1 MENENLFGIIITVLL
16 SLNGVTLTLFVTNVK
31 ELKKVI
37 QDLALTIRS
46 NQKDIEYL
54 SRSIEIHEKI
64 LEKHS
69 EEIEAIKLKA
79 EQNKGRTS

>member
-69 EEIEAIKLKA
+69 EEIEEIKIKA

>member
-46 NQKDIEYL
+46 NQNNIEYL

-69 EEIEAIKLKA
+69 EEIEAIKIKA